1 MIFTSRNYSI
11 GRAHFQIAGG
21 IKTMLLLAGA
31 YIAAVSTVLGL
42 FVYNEVPGR
51 GYRALATLV
60 MVIEAFVLVVIGSVR
75 VGGCMRSDVM
85 THMIDS
91 HRLMPVESWRAVA
104 GYLFGTTMHVQMITV
119 MNALF
124 LAGLLSFTSLGFSDF
139 VINQL
144 VLAIFALFVWSFTAM
159 GSLMVRQIL
168 PVIVLAF
175 IFGGIFSIAL
185 REYAI
190 LPGLSVLSS
199 PFLGE
204 TIFSMMGGGR
214 FTMRESYPLAL
225 AAQVAFGIL
234 FFIGA
239 CRRYRGSYP
248 STFSVVQ
255 GMALG
260 VVWAVESM
268 LAIWLW
274 EGMRLRTPW
283 AQPALGQQVVA
294 ALAVSAM
301 LAIVPVHAFVAAQ
314 AQNTGKRGNLLL
326 LLIAVTLVSVT
337 GILVTTQTQRPVD
350 RVAVKWILTVLA
362 MGAHV
367 VTMYMS
373 LRATRNLSQIAKGTL
388 TVVVLF
394 GVWVLP
400 LLLEVG
406 RWLMLTEA
414 TTGDESVYRLS
425 ALGSLSPLGLLLTQW
440 TAAEPP
446 TPVPGA
452 IFQWLVPVGLWWL
465 DRRLN
470 RGAAGAG
477 PSQGGRR
484 PQETARGAEAGAVT
498 SVAP

>member
-21 IKTMLLLAGA
+21 MKTLLLLAA
-31 YIAAVSTVLGL
+31 TYIAAVSTVLGL

-124 LAGLLSFTSLGFSDF
+124 LAGLLSYTSLGFNEF

-159 GSLMVRQIL
+159 GSLMVRQIM

-175 IFGGIFSIAL
+175 VFGGIFSIAL

-204 TIFSMMGGGR
+204 TIFSMMGGR
-214 FTMRESYPLAL
+214 FTMRETYPLAL
-225 AAQVAFGIL
+225 AAQVAFGTL

-255 GMALG
+255 GLAL
-260 VVWAVESM
+260 VLVWGIVSM
-268 LAIWLW
+268 VAIWLW
-274 EGMRLRTPW
+274 EGMRFRTPW
-283 AQPALGQQVVA
+283 QQPGLGQQVVA
-294 ALAVSAM
+294 SLVVSAM
-301 LAIVPVHAFVAAQ
+301 LAIVPVHAFAAVQ
-314 AQNTGKRGNLLL
+314 VQEVRKRGELLL
-326 LLIAVTLVSVT
+326 VLIAVTLVSVV
-337 GILVTTQTQRPVD
+337 GILVTAQTQRPLDQVPL
-350 RVAVKWILTVLA
+350 KWFLTVLV

-367 VTMYMS
+367 LTMYMA
-373 LRATRNLSQIAKGTL
+373 LRATRNMSQMAKGTL

-425 ALGSLSPLGLLLTQW
+425 ALGSLSPLGLLMTQW
-440 TAAEPP
+440 TAAEAP
-446 TPVPGA
+446 TPIPGV

-477 PSQGGRR
+477 PSEGGRR
-484 PQETARGAEAGAVT
+484 PQEVAWGAEAGAVT
-498 SVAP
+498 AAAP